1 MLSSAR
7 RRCITLNGAL
17 VACVALWL
25 CLDAATGVAATTRT
39 CASFVAF
46 KGKSAGSG
54 TYKYTAT
61 KVRRTGEVSCPS
73 VRRMIRSTYGGPGG
87 YKRAYPVDPDTG
99 VRFGR
104 ITVYWRGGWRC
115 SNGAGGA
122 GCSNVTHPSWS
133 IRAEVN

>member
-1 MLSSAR
+1 MIVLSP
-7 RRCITLNGAL
+7 AL
-17 VACVALWL
+17 VACVGLWM

-46 KGKSAGSG
+46 TGKSSVSG
-54 TYKYTAT
+54 TYTYTAT

-87 YKRAYPVDPDTG
+87 YKRAYPVDPETG
-99 VRFGR
+99 FRFGR

-122 GCSNVTHPSWS
+122 GCSNVTHPAWS
-133 IRAEVN
+133 IQAEVH